1 MREELL
7 HYYERELAYM
17 RQLGAEF
24 AGKYPKVASRLL
36 LEPARCEDPHVER
49 LLEAFAF
56 LAARLHLKL
65 DDDYPEFTQSLLE
78 IVLPQAV
85 RPVPSMTVAEFQMD
99 PERGQTTGA
108 VRIPRGSKAFTRPA
122 SGVRLEFRTGCDLD
136 LWPITVSS
144 AAWVT
149 PDRIEGPFRSPDVSA
164 ALRMELAA
172 GHGSSFSAL
181 APKSLRFYLNGEASL
196 TFPLY
201 EMLVSRCV
209 RVLLRDLTPGSRRPP
224 VLLSGNTVKSAGFD
238 QSEALLPY
246 PRRCFDGYRLLQE
259 YFAFPE
265 KFLFVDLTGLDALS
279 SFGERVEIVL
289 LCRDSGR
296 SDWEPFLQNGVSP
309 KALRL
314 NTTTLVNLFPHTADP
329 VPVDD
334 SRFEYPVVPD
344 ARRPDSYEIYSIE
357 EIVGTTPDSA
367 EVVRL
372 DPFYSIKHSTTG
384 RQGEVFWHAMR
395 RTPRQTLDDNTEMW
409 VTVTDLSAK
418 PRRPPVAT
426 LTVRCLCTN
435 RELPSRMMVG
445 DENGDFELEVAAP
458 VARVVALRKPT
469 PTVRPAIGGEALWRL
484 ISHLSLNYL
493 SLTEEGS
500 EALREILRL
509 YAGSPGGGERQ
520 VEGIENVTSRRHFA
534 RVIGDYG
541 ISFVRGMHVRVD
553 LDEEFFV
560 GSGAYLFGAVLD
572 RFLGL
577 YVNLNG
583 FSQLEVRSRQR
594 KEALGRW
601 PARSGY
607 GILL

>member
-1 MREELL
+1 VREELL
-7 HYYERELAYM
+7 HYYERELAYL

-36 LEPARCEDPHVER
+36 LEPSRCEDPHVER

-99 PERGQTTGA
+99 PERGQTTGS

-122 SGVRLEFRTGCDLD
+122 SGVRLEFRTGFDLD

-149 PDRIEGPFRSPDVSA
+149 PDRIESPFRSPDVSA

-172 GHGSSFSAL
+172 GHGSSFAAL

-201 EMLVSRCV
+201 EMLVGRCV

-224 VLLSGNTVKSAGFD
+224 VLLPGSTVKPAGFE

-265 KFLFVDLTGLDALS
+265 KFLFIDLTGLDALAN
-279 SFGERVEIVL
+279 FGERVEIVM

-334 SRFEYPVVPD
+334 ARFEYPIVPD

-367 EVVRL
+367 DTVRL
-372 DPFYSIKHSTTG
+372 EPFYSIKHSSTG

-395 RTPRQTLDDNTEMW
+395 RTPRLSLDESTEVW
-409 VTVTDLSAK
+409 VTVCDLAAR
-418 PRRPPVAT
+418 PQRPPVAT

-445 DENGDFELEVAAP
+445 DENGDFELESAAP
-458 VARVVALRKPT
+458 VSRVVALRKPT
-469 PTVRPAIGGEALWRL
+469 PTVRPPIGGEALWRL

-500 EALREILRL
+500 DALREILRL

-520 VEGIENVTSRRHFA
+520 IEGIKNVTSRRHFA

-541 ISFVRGMHVRVD
+541 ISFVRGMQVRVD

-583 FSQLEVRSRQR
+583 FSQLEVWSRQR

>member
-7 HYYERELAYM
+7 HYYERELAYL

-24 AGKYPKVASRLL
+24 AAKYPKVASRLL
-36 LEPARCEDPHVER
+36 LEPTRCEDPHVER

-56 LAARLHLKL
+56 LAARLHLRL
-65 DDDYPEFTQSLLE
+65 DDDYPEFTQSLME
-78 IVLPQAV
+78 IVLPHAV
-85 RPVPSMTVAEFQMD
+85 RPIPSMTVAEFQVD
-99 PERGQTTGA
+99 PESGQMTTA
-108 VRIPRGSKAFTRPA
+108 ARIPRGAKVTTRPA
-122 SGVRLEFRTGCDLD
+122 NGVRLEFRTGFDLD
-136 LWPITVSS
+136 LRPITVSS

-149 PDRIEGPFRSPDVSA
+149 PERIEGPFRSPEVAA
-164 ALRMELAA
+164 ALRMELTA
-172 GHGSSFSAL
+172 GHGTSFASL
-181 APKSLRFYLNGEASL
+181 APKTLRFYLNGEASL

-201 EMLVSRCV
+201 EMLVGRCV

-224 VLLSGNTVKSAGFD
+224 VLLTGATVRPGGFD
-238 QSEALLPY
+238 PAEALLPY

-265 KFLFVDLTGLDALS
+265 KFLFVDLTGLDALAG
-279 SFGERVEIVL
+279 FGERVEISL
-289 LCRDSGR
+289 LCRDAGR
-296 SDWEPFLQNGVSP
+296 PDWEPFLQNGVTP

-314 NTTTLVNLFPHTADP
+314 NTATLVNLFPHTADP
-329 VPVDD
+329 VPVNDA
-334 SRFEYPVVPD
+334 RFEYPVTAD
-344 ARRPDSYEIYSIE
+344 ARRPDSFEIFSIE
-357 EIVGTTPDSA
+357 EVAGTSADST
-367 EVVRL
+367 EVVKL
-372 DPFYSIKHSTTG
+372 DPFYSIKHSSEG
-384 RQGEVFWHAMR
+384 RQGQVFWHAMR
-395 RTPRQTLDDNTEMW
+395 RAPKLTLEDITEVW
-409 VTVTDLSAK
+409 LTVSDLRAQ
-418 PRRPPVAT
+418 PARPPADT

-435 RELPSRMMVG
+435 SDLPSKIPVG
-445 DENGDFELEVAAP
+445 DEAGDFELESGGP
-458 VARVVALRKPT
+458 VARIIALRKPT
-469 PTVRPAIGGEALWRL
+469 PTVRPALGGEALWRL
-484 ISHLSLNYL
+484 VSHLSLNYL
-493 SLTEEGS
+493 SLVEEGS
-500 EALREILRL
+500 DALREILRL
-509 YAGSPGGGERQ
+509 YAGQSGVGERQ
-520 VEGIENVTSRRHFA
+520 VEGVEKVTSRRHFA

-583 FSQLEVRSRQR
+583 FSQLEVWSSHR

>member
-24 AGKYPKVASRLL
+24 ASKYPKVASRLL
-36 LEPARCEDPHVER
+36 LEPSRCEDPHVER

-85 RPVPSMTVAEFQMD
+85 RPVPSMTVAEFQID
-99 PERGQTTGA
+99 PERSQTTGT
-108 VRIPRGSKAFTRPA
+108 VRIPRGSTVFTRPA
-122 SGVRLEFRTGCDLD
+122 SGVRLEFRTGFELEMR
-136 LWPITVSS
+136 PITVSS

-149 PDRIEGPFRSPDVSA
+149 PDRIEGPFRSPDVAA
-164 ALRMELAA
+164 ALKMELTA
-172 GHGSSFSAL
+172 GHGTTFASL

-201 EMLVSRCV
+201 EMLVGRTV
-209 RVLLRDLTPGSRRPP
+209 RVLLRDLTPGSRKPP
-224 VLLSGNTVKSAGFD
+224 VLLPGSTVKPGGFD
-238 QSEALLPY
+238 QAEALLPY

-259 YFAFPE
+259 YFTFPE
-265 KFLFVDLTGLDALS
+265 KFLFVDLTGLDALAG
-279 SFGERVEIVL
+279 FGDRVEVAL
-289 LCRDSGR
+289 LCREAGR
-296 SDWEPFLQNGVSP
+296 PDWEPFLQSGVTP

-334 SRFEYPVVPD
+334 ARFEYPVTPD
-344 ARRPDSYEIYSIE
+344 ARRPDSYEIFSVE
-357 EIVGTTPDSA
+357 EVVGTSQDSA
-367 EVVRL
+367 EAVRL
-372 DPFYSIKHSTTG
+372 DPFYSIKHNSAG
-384 RQGEVFWHAMR
+384 RTGEVFWHAMR
-395 RTPRQTLDDNTEMW
+395 RAPRLTLDDSTEVW
-409 VTVTDLSAK
+409 LTVSDLRARPK
-418 PRRPPVAT
+418 RPPVET
-426 LTVRCLCTN
+426 LTVRCLCSN
-435 RELPSRMMVG
+435 SDLPSRMVVG
-445 DENGDFELEVAAP
+445 DESGDFELESAAP
-458 VARVVALRKPT
+458 VSRILALRKPT
-469 PTVRPAIGGEALWRL
+469 PTVRPALGGEALWRL
-484 ISHLSLNYL
+484 VSHLSLNYL

-500 EALREILRL
+500 DALREILRL
-509 YAGSPGGGERQ
+509 YAGAPGGGERQ
-520 VEGIENVTSRRHFA
+520 VDGIERVSSKRHFA

-541 ISFVRGMHVRVD
+541 ISFVRGMQVRVD

-583 FSQLEVRSRQR
+583 FSQLEVWSRQR

>member
-24 AGKYPKVASRLL
+24 ASKYPKVASRLL
-36 LEPARCEDPHVER
+36 LEPTRCEDPHVER

-85 RPVPSMTVAEFQMD
+85 RPVPSMTVAEFQVD

-108 VRIPRGSKAFTRPA
+108 VRIPRGSKVTTRPA
-122 SGVRLEFRTGCDLD
+122 SGVRLEFRTGFDLD
-136 LWPITVSS
+136 LTPISVAS
-144 AAWVT
+144 ASWVT
-149 PDRIEGPFRSPDVSA
+149 PDRIEGPFRSPEVAA
-164 ALRMELAA
+164 ALRMELAS
-172 GHGSSFSAL
+172 GHGTTFGTL
-181 APKSLRFYLNGEASL
+181 APKTLRFYLNGEASL

-201 EMLVSRCV
+201 EMLLGRCV
-209 RVLLRDLTPGSRRPP
+209 RVLLRDLSPGSRRPP
-224 VLLSGNTVKSAGFD
+224 VLLSGATVRPGGFD
-238 QSEALLPY
+238 QQEALLPY

-265 KFLFVDLTGLDALS
+265 KFLFVDLTGLDALA
-279 SFGERVEIVL
+279 SFGDRVEISL

-296 SDWEPFLQNGVSP
+296 SDWEPFLQSGVSQ
-309 KALRL
+309 KTLRL

-334 SRFEYPVVPD
+334 ARFEYPVIPD
-344 ARRPDSYEIYSIE
+344 ARRPDSYEIFSIE
-357 EIVGTTPDSA
+357 EVVGTSADTADVTPI
-367 EVVRL
+367 E
-372 DPFYSIKHSTTG
+372 PFYSIKHNTAG

-395 RTPRQTLDDNTEMW
+395 RAPKLTLDDVTEVW
-409 VTVTDLSAK
+409 LTVSDLRAR
-418 PRRPPVAT
+418 PARPPVDT

-435 RELPSRMMVG
+435 SDLPSKIPVG
-445 DENGDFELEVAAP
+445 DENGDFELESAAP
-458 VARVVALRKPT
+458 VSRIIALRKPT
-469 PTVRPAIGGEALWRL
+469 PTVRPALAGEALWRL
-484 ISHLSLNYL
+484 VSHLSLNYL

-500 EALREILRL
+500 DALREILRL
-509 YAGSPGGGERQ
+509 YAGTPGATERQ
-520 VEGIENVTSRRHFA
+520 IEGVEKVTSRRHFA

-583 FSQLEVRSRQR
+583 FSQLEVWSRQR
-594 KEALGRW
+594 KEVLGRW